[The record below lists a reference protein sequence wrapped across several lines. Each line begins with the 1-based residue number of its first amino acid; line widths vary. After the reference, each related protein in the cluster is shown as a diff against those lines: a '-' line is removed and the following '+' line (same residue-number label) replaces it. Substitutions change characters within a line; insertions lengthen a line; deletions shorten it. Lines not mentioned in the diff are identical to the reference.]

1 MLFVPKMDELAV
13 QVYFLFCFGIQ
24 LPLPLLIVL
33 VYDVL
38 VLWRLFLKIAFFQF
52 QSLWL
57 LFQGLL
63 ICDFLLNSI
72 VVNITKPM
80 VANDIGLLISTML
93 ELINFQKNVI
103 VMKALKSFVLRR
115 QMWITSWL
123 AVLSKYYQHEVE

>member
-1 MLFVPKMDELAV
+1 MLFLPKMDELAV

-24 LPLPLLIVL
+24 LPLLLLLVL

-38 VLWRLFLKIAFFQF
+38 VLWRLFLEIAFFQF

-80 VANDIGLLISTML
+80 VANDIGLLISTKL

-103 VMKALKSFVLRR
+103 VMKALKSFVLR
-115 QMWITSWL
+115 
-123 AVLSKYYQHEVE
+123 